1 LRHEGPG
8 AGWNRV
14 RPLAEALK
22 AQRWSAFWDRTIPPG
37 KTWHEVID
45 AALHKVRC
53 VIVAWS
59 EASIQSSWVR
69 EEAEEGRGR
78 KILVPVLF
86 AEVKPPIGF
95 RSIQT
100 ASLVNW
106 DGRPTAE
113 EWEYA
118 ARAGTETAYWW
129 GDEIGKNR
137 ANCNGCGSQWDY
149 KQTAPVGSFAPN
161 PWGLYDTAGNVW
173 EWVQD
178 CWHKNYEGAPE
189 DGSKAWKEGGDC
201 SLRGSS
207 RVVRGGSWFYLPRYV
222 RSALRDRNEPDNRND
237 NPGFRL
243 AQDE

>member
-1 LRHEGPG
+1 
-8 AGWNRV
+8 
-14 RPLAEALK
+14 
-22 AQRWSAFWDRTIPPG
+22 
-37 KTWHEVID
+37 VID

-201 SLRGSS
+201 AACAAARAWSVAVPGSTYRGTFARRSGTGTSRTTGTTTRVSS
-207 RVVRGGSWFYLPRYV
+207 RPGRMTLCPLCFSPLQFFRSQGWPR
-222 RSALRDRNEPDNRND
+222 R
-237 NPGFRL
+237 
-243 AQDE
+243 